1 MSRELNKFAACL
13 KASDQMMEEASKQE
27 IAETARVLAIE
38 LALYRARFGEMSAI
52 AYEMVTAE
60 SISDA
65 QASTMADG
73 CEVLM
78 KTMFILRS
86 PSELI
91 H

>member
-1 MSRELNKFAACL
+1 MSRDLEKFAEYL
-13 KASDQMMEEASKQE
+13 KASDQMIEGASKQE
-27 IAETARVLAIE
+27 IADTARVLAIE
-38 LALYRARFGEMSAI
+38 LALYRARFGEMSAA
-52 AYEMVTAE
+52 AYEIVTAE
-60 SISDA
+60 TISDA

-78 KTMFILRS
+78 KTMCILRL